1 MSRELARWKAIHDL
15 RKIAEL
21 KKLVK
26 KPAPKRKAKPAPKR
40 KAKPAPK
47 RTRLMRSSSGL
58 FIPTKW

>member
-40 KAKPAPK
+40 KAKAKPAPK
-47 RTRLMRSSSGL
+47 RTRAQAEG
-58 FIPTKW
+58 